1 MQTLTVSLP
10 EQQLQRL
17 REMAESLNLSLEEL
31 VRASLEMLLVTGTDE
46 AFEKALEYV
55 LQKNEELYRRLS

>member
-1 MQTLTVSLP
+1 
-10 EQQLQRL
+10 
-17 REMAESLNLSLEEL
+17 MAESFNLSLEEL